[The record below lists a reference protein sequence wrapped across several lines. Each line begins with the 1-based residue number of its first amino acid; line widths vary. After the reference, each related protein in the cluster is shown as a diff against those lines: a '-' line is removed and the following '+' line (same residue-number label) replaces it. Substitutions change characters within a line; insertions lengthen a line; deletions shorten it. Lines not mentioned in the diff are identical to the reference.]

1 MSTSETATALV
12 AERPVRIE
20 LSEAG
25 CPPRLPESQI
35 DYRCYRAGALAPWQA
50 KRLQTYIQE
59 HLNTRILAT
68 DLAEL
73 ARLSLS
79 HFSRT
84 FRETF
89 GRTPAN
95 YIAYCRMRRAQQLM
109 LESTHSLV
117 SIALECGLADQSH
130 FTRVFRRIWGVSP
143 GLWRR
148 LNTDGPPPR
157 DAQY

>member
-1 MSTSETATALV
+1 M
-12 AERPVRIE
+12 RIE
-20 LSEAG
+20 LSEASSQ
-25 CPPRLPESQI
+25 PRVPELQV

-59 HLNTRILAT
+59 HLNGRILAA

-79 HFSRT
+79 HFSRA

-95 YIAYCRMRRAQQLM
+95 YIAYCRMRRAQRLM
-109 LESTHSLV
+109 LESTDSLA

-130 FTRVFRRIWGVSP
+130 FTRVFRRVWGVSP

-148 LNTDGPPPR
+148 LNTDGPQPLDSR
-157 DAQY
+157 Y